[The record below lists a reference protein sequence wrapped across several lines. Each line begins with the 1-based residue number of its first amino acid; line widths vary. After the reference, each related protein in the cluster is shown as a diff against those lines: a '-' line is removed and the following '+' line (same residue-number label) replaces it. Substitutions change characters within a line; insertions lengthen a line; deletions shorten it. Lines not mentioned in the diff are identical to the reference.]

1 MCRSITLLL
10 LPLAGLRTRV
20 GGFVLVPRADVAMSA
35 GHGFAKGAKDV
46 LYANEKSEP
55 VDHHEVGNHRA
66 RTCLRA
72 PPPKQPAVAS
82 GVDEKHMSASDPGG
96 GDVDEGVCAA
106 ARHKGRDIL

>member
-1 MCRSITLLL
+1 MMCRSITLLL
-10 LPLAGLRTRV
+10 LLVAGLRTRV
-20 GGFVLVPRADVAMSA
+20 GGFVLLPRAGVAMTA
-35 GHGFAKGAKDV
+35 GHGIAKKDV

-55 VDHHEVGNHRA
+55 VDHHEVGNLRA
-66 RTCLRA
+66 PTCLRA
-72 PPPKQPAVAS
+72 PSPKQPAVAS